1 MSTDFPDF
9 LVNREYIAQELDGV
23 ASQQKDLDKA
33 LWHKQRNEVISWI
46 MNTVIA
52 VPNAL
57 IGVVPGMPKNIRIP
71 EVTPELVGSFGAVF
85 SRIWDWVRGHRA

>member
-1 MSTDFPDF
+1 MSTDFPGF
-9 LVNREYIAQELDGV
+9 LFNQEYIAQGV
-23 ASQQKDLDKA
+23 DEIASQAKDLDQA

-46 MNTVIA
+46 MNTIIT
-52 VPNAL
+52 VPNAI
-57 IGVVPGMPKNIRIP
+57 IGAVPGMPKNIRIP

>member
-33 LWHKQRNEVISWI
+33 LWHRQRNEVISWI

-52 VPNAL
+52 VPNAI
-57 IGVVPGMPKNIRIP
+57 IGAFPGMPKNIKIP
-71 EVTPELVGSFGAVF
+71 EFTPELVESFGAVF
-85 SRIWDWVRGHRA
+85 SHIWDWVRRRN